1 MLKSLRKRKAS
12 FIEGEREI
20 ELLTLKCRLLFDH
33 ARDVI
38 LFVRENGRIVDAN
51 RSALE
56 TYGYTHRELTSMSVF
71 DLRSSDNQDCVLD
84 QMRRAGDNGIVFE
97 ATLRTKDGRMIPVEV
112 SSTGVDFF
120 GEKILMSIVRDVS
133 SKRRYLEHIERL
145 AYYDELTGIPNRKNF
160 RDSLRRR
167 IAEGEPFSLMLLDV
181 DRFKDVNDT
190 YDHSVGDGLLSALTL
205 SIAKVLEDWG
215 TLYRLG
221 GDEFTILT
229 PESRTERLEALAERI
244 CFGTNATFTV
254 QGNPI
259 RSSVSVGVSRYPA
272 DARDESL
279 LLKRA
284 DLAMYRV
291 KNAGRNSYALFSR
304 N

>member
-1 MLKSLRKRKAS
+1 MIKGLQMRKMSSL
-12 FIEGEREI
+12 EGKREI

-33 ARDVI
+33 ARDII
-38 LFVRENGRIVDAN
+38 LFVKENGRILDAN

-71 DLRSSDNQDCVLD
+71 ELRASDPPDCVLD
-84 QMRRAGDNGIVFE
+84 QMRRAGDQGILFE
-97 ATLRTKDGRMIPVEV
+97 ATHRTKDGRLIPVEV

-167 IAEGEPFSLMLLDV
+167 IEEGEPFSLMLLDV

-190 YDHSVGDGLLSALTL
+190 YDHSVGDGLLSALAL
-205 SIAKVLEDWG
+205 SIAKALEGWG

-221 GDEFTILT
+221 GDEFTVLT
-229 PESRTERLEALAERI
+229 PESGTDRLRALAERI
-244 CFGTNATFTV
+244 RLGTSATFTV

-259 RSSVSVGVSRYPA
+259 RSSVSIGVSRYPS

-291 KNAGRNSYALFSR
+291 KNGGRNNYALFSLD
-304 N
+304 